1 MKDKLLGFE
10 YYPYKVTEI
19 LYKDEVTLFY
29 EDFNGKCHWPYK
41 NKKRNLQYIKDLMN
55 RVTPVNLI
63 FDWGKITIWKEDRV
77 LCCRG
82 FDKKLLLMEDT
93 PTPNNAGK
101 PASVGTV
108 FHLGGGRKMTVRSVH
123 PPVPTLLEYTM
134 QYGEDNSATSTHYTA
149 FLRKYLKG
157 EI

>member
-1 MKDKLLGFE
+1 MEDKLGLQ

-19 LYKDEVTLFY
+19 VYHNEVTLFY
-29 EDFNGKCHWPYK
+29 EDFSGKCHWPYK

-63 FDWGKITIWKEDRV
+63 FGWGKITIWEENKV

-82 FDKKLLLMEDT
+82 FDQKLSLIADQPPKVNDNMRG
-93 PTPNNAGK
+93 P
-101 PASVGTV
+101 GTV
-108 FHLGGGRKMTVRSVH
+108 FYLGEGRKTTVKSVH

-134 QYGEDNSATSTHYTA
+134 QYGEDNSPTSTHYTA
-149 FLRKYLKG
+149 FIKRYLKG

>member
-1 MKDKLLGFE
+1 MMEDKLGLQ

-19 LYKDEVTLFY
+19 VYHNEVTLFY
-29 EDFNGKCHWPYK
+29 EDFSGKCHWPYK

-63 FDWGKITIWKEDRV
+63 FGWGKITIWEENKV

-82 FDKKLLLMEDT
+82 FDQKLSLIADQPPKVNDNMRG
-93 PTPNNAGK
+93 P
-101 PASVGTV
+101 GTV
-108 FHLGGGRKMTVRSVH
+108 FHLGEGRKTTVKSVH

-134 QYGEDNSATSTHYTA
+134 QYGEDNSPTSTHYTA
-149 FLRKYLKG
+149 FIKRYLKG

>member
-10 YYPYKVTEI
+10 FYPYKVTEI
-19 LYKDEVTLFY
+19 LYKNEVTLFY
-29 EDFNGKCHWPYK
+29 EDFNGNCHWPFK

-55 RVTPVNLI
+55 RVTPVKLI
-63 FDWGKITIWKEDRV
+63 FDWGQITIWEEDRV

-82 FDKKLLLMEDT
+82 FDQALLLTDD
-93 PTPNNAGK
+93 K
-101 PASVGTV
+101 PPKVNDNMRGPGTV
-108 FHLGGGRKMTVRSVH
+108 YYLGQGRKMIVNSVH

-134 QYGEDNSATSTHYTA
+134 QYGEDNSPTSTHYTA
-149 FLRKYLKG
+149 FVKKYLKG

>member
-1 MKDKLLGFE
+1 MDDKLGFE
-10 YYPYKVTEI
+10 YYPYRVTEI

-29 EDFNGKCHWPYK
+29 EDFAGNCHWPFQ

-63 FDWGKITIWKEDRV
+63 FDWGRITIWEEDRV

-82 FDKKLLLMEDT
+82 FDRKLSLIEDR
-93 PTPNNAGK
+93 PPKVNDNMRG
-101 PASVGTV
+101 PGTV
-108 FHLGGGRKMTVRSVH
+108 YYLGDGRKTTVKSVH

-134 QYGEDNSATSTHYTA
+134 QYGEDNSPTSTHYTA
-149 FLRKYLKG
+149 FLKRYLKG

>member
-1 MKDKLLGFE
+1 MEDKLGFV

-19 LYKDEVTLFY
+19 SYKDEVTLFY
-29 EDFNGKCHWPYK
+29 QDYAGECHWPFE

-55 RVTPVNLI
+55 RVTPVKLI
-63 FDWGKITIWKEDRV
+63 FDWGRITIWEEDRV

-82 FDKKLLLMEDT
+82 FDQKLSLIEDR
-93 PTPNNAGK
+93 PPKVDDNMRG
-101 PASVGTV
+101 PGTV
-108 FHLGGGRKMTVRSVH
+108 YYLGDGRKMTVKSVH

-134 QYGEDNSATSTHYTA
+134 QYGEDNSPTSTHYTA
-149 FLRKYLKG
+149 FIKRYLKG